1 MKYSRKR
8 NQFFIFIIDLIILA
22 ISLFLTLVIR
32 NQEFPS
38 FDTYLSHMYAFLIV
52 WGVLLISMYTL
63 NFYSLDIPFTG
74 LQLPINLLF
83 CSLFAVLFGV
93 FSFYVFSITSLQPK
107 TILVLDITISYLLI
121 LGWRYLYDYIA
132 KKTNKKT
139 KFVIVGYNE
148 TVHELINTSLKNN
161 YLNFFPGALFTQQ
174 KDIPQDVIQ
183 SVNIISDTEK
193 LKQFIDKNEIKVFVL
208 PIEKEHSKEI
218 VKILFN
224 ALSNKSIFYNIP
236 EFYELLSRKIPL
248 GSINESW
255 FLQNISFQGRWL
267 FNLLKRIVDLILSSI
282 ILLVT
287 AIFWPIFAIII
298 KCESKGPVFFT
309 QIREGQNGKLFKLYK
324 FRTMK
329 TESNDFAPTSKQD
342 SRITKFGNFMRKTR
356 IDELPQMLNVI
367 KGDMSLV
374 GPRPE
379 RPELATELEKEIP
392 FYRQRL
398 MVKPGITGWDQVSG
412 EYHSPSV
419 EDTYKKIQYDLYYI
433 KNQSVFLEMSIFF
446 KTIMT
451 VFLKLGR

>member
-1 MKYSRKR
+1 M
-8 NQFFIFIIDLIILA
+8 
-22 ISLFLTLVIR
+22 
-32 NQEFPS
+32 
-38 FDTYLSHMYAFLIV
+38 
-52 WGVLLISMYTL
+52 
-63 NFYSLDIPFTG
+63 
-74 LQLPINLLF
+74 
-83 CSLFAVLFGV
+83 
-93 FSFYVFSITSLQPK
+93 
-107 TILVLDITISYLLI
+107 
-121 LGWRYLYDYIA
+121 
-132 KKTNKKT
+132 
-139 KFVIVGYNE
+139 
-148 TVHELINTSLKNN
+148 
-161 YLNFFPGALFTQQ
+161 
-174 KDIPQDVIQ
+174 
-183 SVNIISDTEK
+183 
-193 LKQFIDKNEIKVFVL
+193 
-208 PIEKEHSKEI
+208 
-218 VKILFN
+218 
-224 ALSNKSIFYNIP
+224 
-236 EFYELLSRKIPL
+236 
-248 GSINESW
+248 
-255 FLQNISFQGRWL
+255 QNINFQGRWL
-267 FNLLKRIVDLILSSI
+267 FNILKRVVDLILASI
-282 ILLVT
+282 ILLIT
-287 AIFWPIFAIII
+287 GLFWPIFAIII

-356 IDELPQMLNVI
+356 IDELPQMLNVL